1 MGSIYNGFLSLL
13 FNYIIY
19 ELSFFNIHYKIELDS
34 LFAFIIYLR
43 ILNAFVKVFRP
54 SAFYNSNT
62 RWLFILESRILWPLN
77 MRRKH

>member
-19 ELSFFNIHYKIELDS
+19 ELSFFNIHYKIESDS

-43 ILNAFVKVFRP
+43 IRNAFVEVFRP
-54 SAFYNSNT
+54 SVFYNSNT
-62 RWLFILESRILWPLN
+62 MAFYSVKPYLWPSN